1 MAGQYQLLP
10 PLPTLF
16 CYLCAFRPI
25 ADRIHFPMSRFFL
38 TVLIL
43 TSLAV
48 TFLRCGNGNSPAKAD
63 DKPLAKVYNKSLYSS
78 ELEGVVPEG
87 TPPADSALIVSAYV
101 QRWLRDQ
108 LLMYEAERNIPKDL
122 NIDNLVR
129 DYRASLVR
137 FNFEQQIIAEK
148 LDSTV
153 SEAELQAYYQNNKD
167 QFQLES
173 TILKCLVIK
182 LPGSAPQSEMNKLWN
197 SRKDADEQRL
207 DAFAQQWAALAL
219 MDREKWYRLD
229 DVAALLPKGT
239 LNSDNIDSRREG
251 TVSDGDFRYYYR
263 VLEVVRGKEPA
274 PFDYVRDQIANVILH
289 KRKQELLERW
299 KEDLYQKELQR
310 ENIKIMQ

>member
-1 MAGQYQLLP
+1 
-10 PLPTLF
+10 
-16 CYLCAFRPI
+16 
-25 ADRIHFPMSRFFL
+25 MSRLIYAIFL
-38 TVLIL
+38 LAGFLL
-43 TSLAV
+43 TQS
-48 TFLRCGNGNSPAKAD
+48 RCGNNADAAKEG
-63 DKPLAKVYNKSLYSS
+63 DKVLARVYDRSLYSS
-78 ELEGVVPEG
+78 ELEGVVPPG
-87 TPPADSALIVSAYV
+87 TPQTDSMLIVSAYV

-122 NIDNLVR
+122 NIDKLVR

-137 FNFEQQIIAEK
+137 FNFEQQIIVEK
-148 LDSTV
+148 LDSTLND
-153 SEAELQAYYQNNKD
+153 AELQAYYENNKD

-182 LPGSAPQSEMNKLWN
+182 LPSSASQSDMNKLWN
-197 SRKDADEQRL
+197 SRKPADEERL
-207 DAFAQQWAALAL
+207 AAFANQWASLAL
-219 MDREKWYRLD
+219 LDREKWYRLD

-239 LNSDNIDSRREG
+239 LNTDNIDSRREG
-251 TVSDGDFRYYYR
+251 TVSEGDYKYYYR